1 VSTGGVEMP
10 RESLR
15 RRAGRG
21 GLPRGALAVL
31 LLSALVGAGC
41 ARERPVLYPN
51 AQYERVGPQLAEA
64 DVEACL
70 ERADAHVGNTR
81 PAASTARST
90 GIGAAIGA
98 AMGAVVGAITG
109 RPGRGTAIG
118 AASGGTG
125 GLARGVLRSRRNDP
139 VFQRFVERCLQ
150 DRGYEPIGWR

>member
-1 VSTGGVEMP
+1 MP
-10 RESLR
+10 SESAR
-15 RRAGRG
+15 RRGGRD
-21 GLPRGALAVL
+21 GLPGGALIALLLTAVL
-31 LLSALVGAGC
+31 GAGC

-51 AQYERVGPQLAEA
+51 AQYERVGPELAEA

-70 ERADAHVGNTR
+70 QRAGAHVGNSR

-118 AASGGTG
+118 AAGGGTG

-139 VFQRFVERCLQ
+139 VFQRFVERCLR
-150 DRGYEPIGWR
+150 DLGYEPIGWR

>member
-1 VSTGGVEMP
+1 VSTGSVQRPSQSATHG
-10 RESLR
+10 
-15 RRAGRG
+15 AGRG
-21 GLPRGALAVL
+21 SRPGCALIAL
-31 LLSALVGAGC
+31 LLTAALGAGC
-41 ARERPVLYPN
+41 VQQRPVLYPN
-51 AQYERVGPQLAEA
+51 AQYERVGPELAEA

-70 ERADAHVGNTR
+70 ERADATVGNRR

-139 VFQRFVERCLQ
+139 IFQRFVDRCLR
-150 DRGYEPIGWR
+150 DLGYEPIGWR